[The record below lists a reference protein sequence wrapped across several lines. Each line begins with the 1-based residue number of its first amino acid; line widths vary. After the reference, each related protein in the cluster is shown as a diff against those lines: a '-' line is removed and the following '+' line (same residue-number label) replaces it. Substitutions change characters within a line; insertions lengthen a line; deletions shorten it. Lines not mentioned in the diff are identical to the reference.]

1 MSGLFVFQIG
11 NSVVSKSVGLNR
23 VACYKGEETK
33 VTTMRTTQSLSIT
46 LPIDMAE
53 MVKAKVASGEYATE
67 SEVIRDG
74 LRTLAARDAAVERWL
89 NEDVAK
95 AYDAYKA
102 DPSSASPLD
111 DVMKRLNAKMANPES
126 K

>member
-1 MSGLFVFQIG
+1 
-11 NSVVSKSVGLNR
+11 
-23 VACYKGEETK
+23 
-33 VTTMRTTQSLSIT
+33 MRTTQSLSIT

-89 NEDVAK
+89 NDDVTK

-111 DVMKRLNAKMANPES
+111 DVMKRLNAKMANAES
-126 K
+126 KK

>member
-1 MSGLFVFQIG
+1 
-11 NSVVSKSVGLNR
+11 
-23 VACYKGEETK
+23 
-33 VTTMRTTQSLSIT
+33 MRTTRSLSVT
-46 LPIDMAE
+46 LPLDMAE

-89 NEDVAK
+89 KEDVAA
-95 AYDAYKA
+95 AYDAHK
-102 DPSSASPLD
+102 
-111 DVMKRLNAKMANPES
+111 ANPENAVALDQALGRLNRRFDELDNG